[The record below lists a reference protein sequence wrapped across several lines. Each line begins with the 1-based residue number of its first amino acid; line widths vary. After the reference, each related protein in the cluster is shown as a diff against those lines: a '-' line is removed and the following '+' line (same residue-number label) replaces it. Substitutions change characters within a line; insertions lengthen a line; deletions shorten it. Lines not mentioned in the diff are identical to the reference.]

1 MKIPENARKV
11 FSGAVF
17 DVYQWPERLFD
28 GSFATFEM
36 LKGAD
41 SVAVIAVSESGE
53 ILYTDEEQP
62 GRGPFLSIV
71 AGGVEN
77 GEGPLSAAK
86 RELLEEAGLESHD
99 WELLEIWEN
108 HERLEWSFH
117 LFVARGCVNAAVPD
131 PGPGEKVSLRF
142 ADWDSFVSVVRDDP
156 RFRIRELNA
165 KFLRLTVDGELDV
178 FRERVLGR

>member
-1 MKIPENARKV
+1 M
-11 FSGAVF
+11 F
-17 DVYQWPERLFD
+17 DVYQWPEKLFD
-28 GSFATFEM
+28 GSVATFEM
-36 LKGAD
+36 LKGND

-62 GRGPFLSIV
+62 GRAPFLSVI
-71 AGGVEN
+71 AGGVED

-86 RELLEEAGLESHD
+86 RELLEEAGLESSD

-117 LFVARGCVNAAVPD
+117 LFVARGCKTGRAPD
-131 PGPGEKVSLRF
+131 PGPGERVTVRRS
-142 ADWDSFVSVVRDDP
+142 DWEGFVKVVRDDP

-165 KFLRLTVDGELDV
+165 KFLRLTVDGELDQY
-178 FRERVLGR
+178 RRKVLGA